1 MVNNKRPSAA
11 SFLSTSAKAHDT
23 EKNLLE
29 AQEKIISLEQELA
42 SASQR
47 LQDQVGQNKVTQA
60 LVPIKDISN
69 RSYQS
74 RREKDPQKF
83 SELVHSIQTY
93 GFRGSIWVQ
102 RLPDNTL
109 RLIAGETRLNAAI
122 AAGHTEIPADII
134 EIDDITAVKLSRVE
148 NSRRKDL
155 NALDDTEEL
164 IYLLMLTLEK
174 DRAQTIECLYRYK
187 NAAEGKSSIL
197 AREREAIES
206 TFIEVAPDISLTTF
220 ITSRLPLLNLPDD
233 VLQAYNSGQLE
244 YTKAMI
250 LGRVQEDEIR
260 QELIQEVIE
269 TGLSLAAL
277 KTKIKPASGRTVID
291 RVKKV
296 HQQID
301 ALNSKSITQMSIE
314 QQEHL
319 KESLLALKASVQKKL
334 KEFS

>member
-1 MVNNKRPSAA
+1 MVSNKRPSAA

-23 EKNLLE
+23 EKNLLD

-47 LQDQVGQNKVTQA
+47 LQDRVGQNQVTQA
-60 LVPIKDISN
+60 LVPINDISN

-102 RLPDNTL
+102 RLPDATL

-164 IYLLMLTLEK
+164 IYLLMLTLKK

-187 NAAEGKSSIL
+187 NAAEGKSSIT
-197 AREREAIES
+197 ATEREVIES
-206 TFIEVAPDISLTTF
+206 TFTEVAPDISLTTF
-220 ITSRLPLLNLPDD
+220 ITSRLPLLNLPED

-250 LGRVQEDEIR
+250 LGRVQEDAIR
-260 QELIQEVIE
+260 QELIQEVLE

-277 KTKIKPASGRTVID
+277 KTKIKPTSGRTVID

-301 ALNSKSITQMSIE
+301 ALNSKSITQMSTE

-334 KEFS
+334 KELS

>member
-1 MVNNKRPSAA
+1 MVSNKRPSAA

-23 EKNLLE
+23 EKNLLD

-47 LQDQVGQNKVTQA
+47 LQDRVGQNQVTQA
-60 LVPIKDISN
+60 LVPINDISN

-102 RLPDNTL
+102 RLPDATL

-155 NALDDTEEL
+155 NALDEL
-164 IYLLMLTLEK
+164 IYLLMLTLKK

-187 NAAEGKSSIL
+187 NAAEGKSSITTN
-197 AREREAIES
+197 EREAIES
-206 TFIEVAPDISLTTF
+206 TFTEVAPDISLTTF

-260 QELIQEVIE
+260 QELIQEVVE

-277 KTKIKPASGRTVID
+277 KTKIKPTSGRTVID

-334 KEFS
+334 KELS

>member
-1 MVNNKRPSAA
+1 MVSNKRPSAA

-23 EKNLLE
+23 EKNLLD

-47 LQDQVGQNKVTQA
+47 LQDRVGQNQVTQA
-60 LVPIKDISN
+60 LVPINDISN

-102 RLPDNTL
+102 RLPDTTL

-164 IYLLMLTLEK
+164 VYLLMLTLRK

-187 NAAEGKSSIL
+187 NAAEGKSSIT
-197 AREREAIES
+197 ATEREVIES
-206 TFIEVAPDISLTTF
+206 TFTEVAPDISLTTF
-220 ITSRLPLLNLPDD
+220 ITSRLPLLNLPED

-250 LGRVQEDEIR
+250 LGRVQEDAIR
-260 QELIQEVIE
+260 QELIQEVLE

-277 KTKIKPASGRTVID
+277 KTKIKPTSGRTVID

-301 ALNSKSITQMSIE
+301 ALNSKSITQMSTE

-334 KEFS
+334 KELS

>member
-1 MVNNKRPSAA
+1 MVSNKRPSAA

-23 EKNLLE
+23 EKNLLD

-47 LQDQVGQNKVTQA
+47 LQDRVGQNQVTQA
-60 LVPIKDISN
+60 LVPINDISN

-102 RLPDNTL
+102 RLPDTTL

-164 IYLLMLTLEK
+164 IYLLMLTLKK

-187 NAAEGKSSIL
+187 NAAEGKSSIT
-197 AREREAIES
+197 ATEREVIES
-206 TFIEVAPDISLTTF
+206 TFTEVAPDISLTTF
-220 ITSRLPLLNLPDD
+220 ITSRLPLLNLPED

-260 QELIQEVIE
+260 QELIQEVVE

-277 KTKIKPASGRTVID
+277 KTKIKPTSGRTVID

-301 ALNSKSITQMSIE
+301 ALNSKSITQMSTE

-334 KEFS
+334 KELS